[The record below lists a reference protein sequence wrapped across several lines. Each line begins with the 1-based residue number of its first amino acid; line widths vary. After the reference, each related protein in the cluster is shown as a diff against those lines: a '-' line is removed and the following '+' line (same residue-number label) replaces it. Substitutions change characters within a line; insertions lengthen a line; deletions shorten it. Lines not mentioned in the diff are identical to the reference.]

1 MGSTE
6 VRQQWTEYHRTQD
19 IGHMRE
25 HHRAQVTG
33 HSITGHR
40 AGRIGRSVL
49 IEGML
54 EVLVGGDDGGD
65 GDVGGAL
72 EGTANAFK
80 TGVKWGPRALE
91 WGPRV
96 GPQGLAMPLC
106 LEGKQARGA
115 CLRRVLPLPLFV
127 TPASGYPG
135 MGWGRSTFPTRMGPT
150 NTATPPAVRV
160 RWYGMAWHSMAW
172 HSIARLRPPPW
183 RTASALQPGC
193 AAGPAGGA

>member
-1 MGSTE
+1 MRRHTGCTWVQWAGQHRATIGASQDQYMGSTE

-96 GPQGLAMPLC
+96 GP
-106 LEGKQARGA
+106 
-115 CLRRVLPLPLFV
+115 
-127 TPASGYPG
+127 
-135 MGWGRSTFPTRMGPT
+135 
-150 NTATPPAVRV
+150 
-160 RWYGMAWHSMAW
+160 
-172 HSIARLRPPPW
+172 
-183 RTASALQPGC
+183 
-193 AAGPAGGA
+193 